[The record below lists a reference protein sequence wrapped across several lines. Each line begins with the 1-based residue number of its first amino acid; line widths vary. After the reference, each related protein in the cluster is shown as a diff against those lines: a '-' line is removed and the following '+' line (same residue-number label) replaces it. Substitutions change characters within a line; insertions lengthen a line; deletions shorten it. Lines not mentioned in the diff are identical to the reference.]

1 MFLKVVPLNSSN
13 ADNGLATETSLAKAV
28 RLLPIV
34 AERNATGVNLSAV
47 ARKANLKT
55 ATTRRLLQGL
65 VDGGLLSFDP
75 YSKIYTLGIGLF
87 DLAGAPGSP
96 RQFDAIR
103 MELHPALAE
112 TAMMTGETAYMTVPF
127 GDEALCIDKISGS
140 YPLSANTLQV
150 GSRRPLGVG
159 AGSAAILAALPE
171 GKCEQLIRSNSEV
184 YGRYGDLSVAEVR
197 RMVRHWREHRYLV
210 NNSIIIPNVSAV
222 AVAVRDSSDRLLAG
236 LSVSALKSRLGPQRR
251 KEVVDAMTHAL
262 KRIGFKT

>member
-1 MFLKVVPLNSSN
+1 LEPLNLLN
-13 ADNGLATETSLAKAV
+13 EDNGLSTETSLAKAV
-28 RLLPIV
+28 RLLPVV
-34 AERNATGVNLSAV
+34 AERNATGVNLTTV

-96 RQFDAIR
+96 RQLDAIR

-112 TAMMTGETAYMTVPF
+112 TATITGETAYMTVPF

-171 GKCEQLIRSNSEV
+171 GQSNRLISSNSEV
-184 YGRYGDLSVAEVR
+184 YSRYGDLSVAEVR
-197 RMVRHWREHRYLV
+197 RMVSHWRERRYLV

-222 AVAVRDSSDRLLAG
+222 AVAVHDSSGRLLAG
-236 LSVSALKSRLGPQRR
+236 LSVSALKSRLGAQRR
-251 KEVVDAMTHAL
+251 KEVVDVMTLAL
-262 KRIGFKT
+262 KRVGFKT